1 MTQRPILLAFAI
13 VLLASCESKRENTG
27 AVQDT
32 VTRSQDTLKVIGER
46 EDYALVADSVAI
58 PLRAWENEVQL
69 ERLLGKPLSDSST
82 TLGEGADTH
91 MGAVIRTI
99 KYEGLVLE
107 LYTPKEKQIGWIMRM
122 RATDRKYAT
131 SRGATTGDSA
141 SSIKQLYPE
150 GSVFPDGRNDTK
162 RYAWFISDA
171 GNNSTLKFEIESDT
185 VRQID
190 VYYEVP

>member
-13 VLLASCESKRENTG
+13 VLLASCESKREYTG

-32 VTRSQDTLKVIGER
+32 VTRSQDTLIGGVSRER

-58 PLRAWENEVQL
+58 PLRAWENEVRL

-82 TLGEGADTH
+82 MLGEGADTH
-91 MGAVIRTI
+91 IGAVIRTI

-131 SRGATTGDSA
+131 SRGATTGESA
-141 SSIKQLYPE
+141 SRIKQLYPE

-190 VYYEVP
+190 VY